1 MLDSDTLSISHL
13 FYVDDTLFLCE
24 WDESYIHN
32 FIPILRCFYLIL
44 GLGINILKS
53 NLYGV
58 GIGDLEVTSI
68 ATFIGCSSGCFLFS
82 YLSILVGDSMVRVK
96 RWQLII
102 DLFRKSLSSWKV
114 KLLSIGGCFTLVRSV
129 LGSLGIY
136 FFSLFQTHAS
146 NFHIL
151 QACRFRFLGEG

>member
-96 RWQLII
+96 RW
-102 DLFRKSLSSWKV
+102 
-114 KLLSIGGCFTLVRSV
+114 
-129 LGSLGIY
+129 
-136 FFSLFQTHAS
+136 
-146 NFHIL
+146 
-151 QACRFRFLGEG
+151 